1 MAFVKEL
8 RLGHLE
14 RPMAQLLMAYSLTL
28 LEPGH
33 NGFLFRY
40 NIKLSEGLFSCCIL
54 NIFSAIKFAC

>member
-14 RPMAQLLMAYSLTL
+14 RLMAQLVMAYSLKL

-40 NIKLSEGLFSCCIL
+40 KSKLGLFSCCTL